1 MRDRNVF
8 FSFISLSVYF
18 LCQMLIW
25 PGSEFI
31 RWPTRLSH
39 AGVYVLRLAFNLMSI
54 KFLYNKSFDEKDTF
68 QCHLLQSLRIIS
80 YSVPFLNSKWKNH
93 VLPQN
98 NLVEGQLLPVIQNF
112 LAPSK
117 KKKWM
122 EYFISTRTW
131 ICERT
136 FVQQFS
142 IALREILHRRFVE
155 EQRSYTRYHGSINV
169 FRYSIGSRGVGRIR
183 DGYVNLRR
191 CFGLK

>member
-80 YSVPFLNSKWKNH
+80 YSVPFLNSKWKNR

-98 NLVEGQLLPVIQNF
+98 NSVKGQLLPVIQNF

-117 KKKWM
+117 KKKKINGIFYLLELM
-122 EYFISTRTW
+122 NLLKNLCPAIFDSFEGNFIHALCRRT
-131 ICERT
+131 
-136 FVQQFS
+136 
-142 IALREILHRRFVE
+142 EILHSLPRVDKRVLL
-155 EQRSYTRYHGSINV
+155 RNRLA
-169 FRYSIGSRGVGRIR
+169 RCR
-183 DGYVNLRR
+183 DGYVDLRR
-191 CFGLK
+191 CFGLE

>member
-1 MRDRNVF
+1 MLILEQNPVLQGKTTSAASRKLPKFPNHYYIAEDSLLISNSFTNKFKVLFCFARSKCFF

-80 YSVPFLNSKWKNH
+80 YSVPFLNSK
-93 VLPQN
+93 
-98 NLVEGQLLPVIQNF
+98 
-112 LAPSK
+112 
-117 KKKWM
+117 
-122 EYFISTRTW
+122 
-131 ICERT
+131 
-136 FVQQFS
+136 
-142 IALREILHRRFVE
+142 
-155 EQRSYTRYHGSINV
+155 
-169 FRYSIGSRGVGRIR
+169 
-183 DGYVNLRR
+183 
-191 CFGLK
+191 